1 MIVAYE
7 AIDAKG
13 GRCRDSVEATDT
25 RDAVEILRRRGLY
38 VTRAEEAGDGMKKT
52 PTGSRRRGKTPRLPL
67 NTLALVTRQLAMLL
81 HSGSGIVPAIS
92 AVKRQMTKPH
102 QEALMAQII
111 SDLEGGLPLTDALR
125 KHPRTFDPVYC
136 AIIAAGEA
144 SGSLDSMFERLA
156 KIVGKRRAMVRKLLG
171 ACAYPVLLITM
182 CTGILG
188 VLTMFVLPR
197 FAEMFDRLS
206 VETPAST
213 QLLLGFGAAMRSYWC
228 LVLSGVLAIVGL
240 VAWTVTSRS
249 GKQWLTDIQLS
260 IPIVGG
266 LRCRLIQGQLFR
278 TMGTLPESGVGILET
293 LELAREATRNK
304 RFRQLFA
311 QLEDAVTSG
320 NQLST
325 AFGNAKLIE
334 PYICQAIHTGED
346 SGNLGGAMTYVADI
360 LDESNEELVN
370 TVARLIEPVILIGMG
385 FVVGGVAI
393 SLFLPLFDLTSAIN

>member
-1 MIVAYE
+1 MIVTYE
-7 AIDAKG
+7 AIDQKG
-13 GRCRDSVEATDT
+13 SRCRDSVEATDT

-38 VTRAEEAGDGMKKT
+38 VTRAEAADEGKKKT
-52 PTGSRRRGKTPRLPL
+52 PAAHMRRGKTPRLPL

-81 HSGSGIVPAIS
+81 HSGSGVVPAIS
-92 AVKRQMTKPH
+92 SLRRQMTKPH
-102 QEALMAQII
+102 HEALLAQIV

-125 KHPRTFDPVYC
+125 KHPRTFDAVYC
-136 AIIAAGEA
+136 AIVAAGEA
-144 SGSLDSMFERLA
+144 SGALDSMFERLA
-156 KIVGKRRAMVRKLLG
+156 RIVGKRRAMVRKLLG
-171 ACAYPVLLITM
+171 ACAYPALLITM
-182 CTGILG
+182 CTGILA

-213 QLLLGFGAAMRSYWC
+213 QMLLGFGAAMRTYWY
-228 LVLSGVLAIVGL
+228 LVAAAVLTVCGL
-240 VAWTVTSRS
+240 VTWTVTSRA

-260 IPIVGG
+260 IPIVGR

-278 TMGTLPESGVGILET
+278 TMGTLLESGVGILET
-293 LELAREATRNK
+293 LELARGATRNR
-304 RFRQLFA
+304 RFQRLFTR
-311 QLEDAVTSG
+311 LEDTVTSG
-320 NQLST
+320 NELSS
-325 AFGNAKLIE
+325 AFGEGKLIE
-334 PYICQAIHTGED
+334 PYICQAIRTGED

-393 SLFLPLFDLTSAIN
+393 SLFLPLFDLTAAIN

>member
-1 MIVAYE
+1 
-7 AIDAKG
+7 
-13 GRCRDSVEATDT
+13 
-25 RDAVEILRRRGLY
+25 
-38 VTRAEEAGDGMKKT
+38 
-52 PTGSRRRGKTPRLPL
+52 
-67 NTLALVTRQLAMLL
+67 
-81 HSGSGIVPAIS
+81 
-92 AVKRQMTKPH
+92 
-102 QEALMAQII
+102 MAQII

-125 KHPRTFDPVYC
+125 KHPKTFDPVFC
-136 AIIAAGEA
+136 AIVAAGEA
-144 SGSLDSMFERLA
+144 SGTLDSMFERLA
-156 KIVGKRRAMVRKLLG
+156 KIVGKRRAMVKKLLG
-171 ACAYPVLLITM
+171 ACAYPVLLIAM
-182 CTGILG
+182 CTGILS

-213 QLLLGFGAAMRSYWC
+213 QLLLGFGATVRTYWY
-228 LVLSGVLAIVGL
+228 LVVSGVLALVGI

-260 IPIVGG
+260 IPIVGR

-278 TMGTLPESGVGILET
+278 TMGTLLESGVGLLET
-293 LELAREATRNK
+293 LDLTRAATRNR
-304 RFRQLFA
+304 RFQRLFTG
-311 QLEDAVTSG
+311 LEEAVTSG
-320 NQLST
+320 SQLST
-325 AFGNAKLIE
+325 AFGAAKLIE

-360 LDESNEELVN
+360 LDETNEELVN